1 MAVHNWLDIDGERF
15 NVTVMSIKE
24 SGTILYSENTGR
36 TMAQGAPMTL
46 DPLGTFF
53 NYTVAVKQS
62 GDDVDDYDR
71 LYDYV
76 MKPRYSGMLITA
88 PHNQGTITFEAYV
101 SAAEREV
108 KSINDKGKKVYWKEM
123 TLTITAMKAEVL
135 PE

>member
-15 NVTVMSIKE
+15 NVSVMSIKE

-53 NYTVAVKQS
+53 NYTIAVKRN

-88 PHNQGTITFEAYV
+88 PHNQGVQTFEAYV

-108 KSINDKGKKVYWKEM
+108 KSIDDKGKKVYWKEM

>member
-1 MAVHNWLDIDGERF
+1 MAVQDWIDIDGQRF
-15 NVTVMSIKE
+15 NVSVISIKE
-24 SGTILYSENTGR
+24 SATVIYSENTGR

-53 NYTVAVKQS
+53 NYTITVKRNS
-62 GDDVDDYDR
+62 DDIDDYDR

-76 MKPRYSGMLITA
+76 MKPRYSGMTITV
-88 PHNQGTITFEAYV
+88 PHNQSTMTFEAYI

-108 KSINDKGKKVYWKEM
+108 KKIDDKNKKIYWKEM
-123 TLTITAMKAEVL
+123 SLTITAMKAQVL